1 MSEQW
6 AIKVRI
12 SEDDWLYV
20 TEIAEGMDYN
30 TPVVK
35 TFATKEEAKEHA
47 LIWGNNAKIIEYGIT
62 SS

>member
-6 AIKVRI
+6 AIKVQI
-12 SEDDWLYV
+12 SENDWVYI

-30 TPVVK
+30 TPVIKV
-35 TFATKEEAKEHA
+35 FSTKKEAKKHA
-47 LIWGNNAKIIEYGIT
+47 LIWGKNAKIIEYDIT